1 MKSIEFDS
9 FEEAKKYAKSNPG
22 SSIVRQVKYLV
33 KHQNKTTEKQVDSI
47 EVNSEEKPQKNQ
59 QNKSEKHS
67 NDIFKLESY
76 PMVRLLNRSW
86 RGNIEDVI
94 AIRQDNQQ
102 NGRFLNSGL
111 PITVEEV
118 ELFNEWIELGKTED
132 EFKDF
137 FQRNITD
144 IPKIVKNNQERL
156 ARGYR
161 ELYWDNGGVCSKHG
175 WLNCDVCNTNNIDNN
190 DEESVQNESISK
202 TEILNPE
209 TFSKSLNE
217 LKTLIYK
224 SLNLEEIL
232 AYGNEHLPNLE
243 ISAIKSMNYSETDKT
258 LLFDLSNK
266 FKAIKM
272 FSEELEDIKY
282 MQYKEEFE
290 ESIGK
295 FYEIIETLGGL
306 EIIKIIQKEIRELV
320 IKTDSSI
327 SSSSAK
333 KSKTLS
339 DGINRLNTNRPICI
353 KCNNK
358 MVLREGNFVPFWG
371 CSTFPDC
378 WGKKWLNNEELEILG
393 KK

>member
-1 MKSIEFDS
+1 MKSIEFNS

-22 SSIVRQVKYLV
+22 SSIVRQVKYIV
-33 KHQNKTTEKQVDSI
+33 KHQKKTTEKQVDSI

-59 QNKSEKHS
+59 QNKSGRHS
-67 NDIFKLESY
+67 NNIFKLESY

-86 RGNIEDVI
+86 RGNIENII
-94 AIRQDNQQ
+94 AIRQDNQEH
-102 NGRFLNSGL
+102 GRFLNSGM
-111 PITVEEV
+111 PFTVEEI
-118 ELFNEWIELGKTED
+118 ELFDKWIKQGKTED
-132 EFKDF
+132 EFRNF

-144 IPKIVKNNQERL
+144 IPKLVKKNQERI

-161 ELYWDNGGVCSKHG
+161 ERYWDNGGLCSKHG
-175 WLNCDVCNTNNIDNN
+175 WLNCDICNTDNIDNN
-190 DEESVQNESISK
+190 DKETDLNEPISK

-209 TFSKSLNE
+209 AFSKSLNE

-232 AYGNEHLPNLE
+232 AYGNDYLPNLE
-243 ISAIKSMNYSETDKT
+243 ISAIKSMDYSEADKT
-258 LLFDLSNK
+258 LIFDLSNK
-266 FKAIKM
+266 LKAIKM
-272 FSEELEDIKY
+272 FSEEFEDIKY

-295 FYEIIETLGGL
+295 FYEIIETLGRL
-306 EIIKIIQKEIRELV
+306 EIIKVIQKEIREL
-320 IKTDSSI
+320 IAKKDSAI

-333 KSKTLS
+333 KAKALSAAISK
-339 DGINRLNTNRPICI
+339 LNENRPICI

-358 MVLREGNFVPFWG
+358 MVLREGNSSYFWG
-371 CSTFPDC
+371 CSIFPDC
-378 WGKKWLNNEELEILG
+378 WRTKWLNKKELQILG